1 MKCDLRT
8 SRLSAIGLATSED
21 ATSTLTFDCTPEFT
35 TGAMQSL
42 PRQPTTSL
50 PCRCAPPANRRL
62 APNRSRDGNFRN
74 LSRGFA
80 PLRRHH
86 LPSSVHP
93 GLPHPAPSALDLSQ
107 VSAGLLLVRL
117 ARPISCE
124 RRPWGSKSYDY
135 FDFTTS
141 HASFPVARSFAC
153 YAHSPTKVRELNSK
167 LAVCATRLP
176 HPQRPLAIHRRL
188 P

>member
-8 SRLSAIGLATSED
+8 SRLSASGLATSED

-35 TGAMQSL
+35 TGAMRSV
-42 PRQPTTSL
+42 PRRPTTSV

-62 APNRSRDGNFRN
+62 APNRSWDGIFRN

-80 PLRRHH
+80 PLRRLR

-107 VSAGLLLVRL
+107 VFDGLLLVRL
-117 ARPISCE
+117 ARLVSCE
-124 RRPWGSKSYDY
+124 RRPWGSKSYDH
-135 FDFTTS
+135 FDSTPS
-141 HASFPVARSFAC
+141 HAPFPVARSFAC
-153 YAHSPTKVRELNSK
+153 YAHSPTKVRELSPN
-167 LAVCATRLP
+167 LPCCATRLP
-176 HPQRPLAIHRRL
+176 HP
-188 P
+188 